1 MSNHPLKKKI
11 EKKSELLSLLIKP
24 NEDYPSPLTIN
35 EIQELKESTI
45 ATSQTFKLSIKEFT
59 EMCKDKNKIRELERI
74 LNKDYDQINKFCKYL
89 HIIEDNYEKSPDSIH
104 TKMKETKLYKL
115 PLDIKSL
122 IISKFSTLFPKQYK
136 LKNWIPKQELNF
148 NILCSNVNAVD
159 LITEEYNKNPD
170 SKNLDWFMICLNPS
184 LIDIIEKE
192 NMRKPENI
200 NWSALSINKNAIEL
214 IDQKIQ
220 QNESPN
226 LQTKYKINW
235 GNLALNPNGVYLIQD
250 KINYEKNY
258 RRKSYW
264 NELCQNENAIE
275 IIDNEYKRKT
285 NRLNWKYLS
294 KNSNAIHLIE
304 KKIKEEENIPIEI
317 LNKMNIKQ
325 KISWRWL
332 STNKNAINILK
343 NNIKKIDWEFICEN
357 SNKKIIDLI
366 EIGIKENKPISIKK
380 ILMNPILTD
389 YFCNKYPEQ
398 IDYYWLCFNPS
409 KKAIKL
415 IENHYKYGNSEDLDW
430 YILSRNPSIFTE
442 I

>member
-1 MSNHPLKKKI
+1 MSNHPLNEKI
-11 EKKSELLSLLIKP
+11 EKKSKLLSLLIKP
-24 NEDYPSPLTIN
+24 DEDYPSPLTIN
-35 EIQELKESTI
+35 EIQELKEATI
-45 ATSQTFKLSIKEFT
+45 KTSQTFRLSIKEFS
-59 EMCKDKNKIRELERI
+59 EMCKDKDRIRELERI
-74 LNKDYDQINKFCKYL
+74 LNKDQDQINKFCKYL
-89 HIIEDNYEKSPDSIH
+89 HILKDNYDKSPDSIH
-104 TKMKETKLYKL
+104 KKMKETKLYKL
-115 PLDIKSL
+115 PMDIKSL

-136 LKNWIPKQELNF
+136 LKNWIPKTELYF

-170 SKNLDWFMICLNPS
+170 NKELDWYMICLNPS
-184 LIDIIEKE
+184 LIDIIQKE
-192 NMRKPENI
+192 HKRKPENI
-200 NWSALSINKNAIEL
+200 HWGALSINKNAIEL

-226 LQTKYKINW
+226 LDKKYKINW
-235 GNLALNPNGVYLIQD
+235 DNLALNPNGIYLMQN
-250 KINYEKNY
+250 KINYEINY
-258 RRKSYW
+258 KHKSYW
-264 NELCQNENAIE
+264 NTLCQNENAIK
-275 IIDNEYKRKT
+275 IIENEYKRKT

-304 KKIKEEENIPIEI
+304 KKIKEEEDISIEI
-317 LNKMNIKQ
+317 LNKMNTKK

-332 STNKNAINILK
+332 STNKNAIDILK
-343 NNIKKIDWEFICEN
+343 NNIVKIDWEFICQN